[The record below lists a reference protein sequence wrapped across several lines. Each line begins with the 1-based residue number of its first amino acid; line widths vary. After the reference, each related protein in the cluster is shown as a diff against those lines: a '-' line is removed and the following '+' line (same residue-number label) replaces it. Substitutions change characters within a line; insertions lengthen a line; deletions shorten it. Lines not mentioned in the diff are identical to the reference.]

1 MTMTK
6 GAGVTECRDDWTIHS
21 IFEDWIA
28 DKKLSRR
35 KIGFLE
41 TVYSNTLHDLNH
53 ESCLS
58 PNLAPDW
65 MRSEL
70 DKSWLLFEIQCVADL
85 LDLLKPRDGQL
96 REHEMFDLLDNM
108 ELL

>member
-1 MTMTK
+1 M
-6 GAGVTECRDDWTIHS
+6 I
-21 IFEDWIA
+21 
-28 DKKLSRR
+28 
-35 KIGFLE
+35 
-41 TVYSNTLHDLNH
+41 LNH

-58 PNLAPDW
+58 PKLAPGW

-85 LDLLKPRDGQL
+85 LDFLKPRDGQL
-96 REHEMFDLLDNM
+96 REREMFDLLDNM

>member
-1 MTMTK
+1 MVLELLNAKMK
-6 GAGVTECRDDWTIHS
+6 GLSVQFSKIGLLT
-21 IFEDWIA
+21 
-28 DKKLSRR
+28 KKLSRR

-58 PNLAPDW
+58 PKLAPGW

-85 LDLLKPRDGQL
+85 LDFLKPRDGL
-96 REHEMFDLLDNM
+96 SLIHI
-108 ELL
+108 